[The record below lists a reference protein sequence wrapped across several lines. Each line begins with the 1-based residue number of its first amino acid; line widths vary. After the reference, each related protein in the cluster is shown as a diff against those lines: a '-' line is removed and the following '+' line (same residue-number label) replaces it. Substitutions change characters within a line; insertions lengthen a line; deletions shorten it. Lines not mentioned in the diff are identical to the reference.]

1 VHKSL
6 LLDYHSLHFEIFLLW
21 VECVFFGTLLVNGK
35 VTRVRLSERMVSDG
49 ERRFISNRFS
59 YLTVT
64 LDEVR
69 V

>member
-1 VHKSL
+1 MHKSL
-6 LLDYHSLHFEIFLLW
+6 LLDFHSLQREIFSPL
-21 VECVFFGTLLVNGK
+21 VKCVFFNTPLVNGK
-35 VTRVRLSERMVSDG
+35 VTRVRFSERMVSDG